1 MPAAVARDAVLEAL
15 ASGRTRTQVAADM
28 GLSYWQVTRMA
39 QGGGL
44 GRPTPPADLA
54 ERWEPLC
61 MDPDEWEAW
70 QGTNR
75 RLTYQGDQAPRPC
88 ADCLLGYAAE
98 MRAEGRCN
106 GEPAGDHH
114 EEEGDMPA
122 TEKQRAAW
130 EAYHREGG
138 QSAAG
143 RALGIDQGA
152 VRNALIGYMRAEGI
166 EGYIPAPDPSRI
178 GTDATQVLPAAN
190 VAPEPSMPDE
200 ANDVAGV
207 ENPFDASAS
216 GVTSDPAEC
225 KETPGSVAYVELP
238 SAQLDSVHASELVNL
253 RSSEHAPAP
262 DTVPIADPLSLIDR
276 ELARLAEED
285 AALVEQ
291 AQAIIRARTDVAAR
305 IERVRTAADVIR
317 ELAERAA

>member
-1 MPAAVARDAVLEAL
+1 MPAAAATRDVVLEAL

-39 QGGGL
+39 RGGGI

-61 MDPDEWEAW
+61 MDHDEWEAW

-75 RLTYQGDQAPRPC
+75 RLTYQGDQAARPC

-114 EEEGDMPA
+114 EEDTMEP
-122 TEKQRAAW
+122 TPRQVECW
-130 EAYHREGG
+130 NAYHRHGG

-143 RALGIDQGA
+143 RSLGVDQGA
-152 VRNALIGYMRAEGI
+152 VRNGIVGYMRAVGMPMP
-166 EGYIPAPDPSRI
+166 IPTPDARWI
-178 GTDATQVLPAAN
+178 VGAEPAA
-190 VAPEPSMPDE
+190 VAPSTPDE
-200 ANDVAGV
+200 ANDPAGV
-207 ENPFDASAS
+207 ENAFDATAS
-216 GVTSDPAEC
+216 EVTSDPAEC
-225 KETPGSVAYVELP
+225 KENPGPVASVEVRALPVE
-238 SAQLDSVHASELVNL
+238 
-253 RSSEHAPAP
+253 AP
-262 DTVPIADPLSLIDR
+262 DVVNPPADHPETIPVADPLSLIDR

-291 AQAIIRARTDVAAR
+291 ARAIVQARTDVAAR
-305 IERVRTAADVIR
+305 IERVRAAADVVR

>member
-1 MPAAVARDAVLEAL
+1 MPAAIARDVVLEAL

-39 QGGGL
+39 QGRVP

-61 MDPDEWEAW
+61 MDHDEWEAW

-75 RLTYQGDQAPRPC
+75 RLTYQGDQAARPC

-114 EEEGDMPA
+114 EEDTMEP
-122 TEKQRAAW
+122 TPRQVECW
-130 EAYHREGG
+130 NAYHRHGG

-143 RALGIDQGA
+143 RSLGVEQAA
-152 VRNALIGYMRAEGI
+152 VRSGIVGYMRAVGMPMP
-166 EGYIPAPDPSRI
+166 IPTPDARWI
-178 GTDATQVLPAAN
+178 VGAEPAA
-190 VAPEPSMPDE
+190 VAPSTPDE
-200 ANDVAGV
+200 ANDPAGV
-207 ENPFDASAS
+207 ENPFDATAS
-216 GVTSDPAEC
+216 EVTSDPAEC
-225 KETPGSVAYVELP
+225 KEARPLPVE
-238 SAQLDSVHASELVNL
+238 
-253 RSSEHAPAP
+253 AP
-262 DTVPIADPLSLIDR
+262 DVVNPPPDHSETIPVADPLSLIDR

-285 AALVEQ
+285 AALVE
-291 AQAIIRARTDVAAR
+291 AARAIVQARTDLAAC
-305 IERVRTAADVIR
+305 IERVRTAADVVR
-317 ELAERAA
+317 ELAERTA